1 MRTAVLVCDDALMI
15 AQRAL
20 DLLVSQSMLAIRMRG
35 EAHLALT
42 GGSSAILL
50 FEALRD
56 EPRARRVDWSRMH
69 VWPGDERFVPT
80 ADPESNWGTAR
91 REWLDRPDGPGIP
104 ASNLH
109 PVPVDEALAG
119 GHDPAWAAERY
130 AAEVESRLPRRHGL
144 PAFDVILLGVGTD
157 GHILSAFPR
166 SDPVLASSGT
176 ATAVEAPTH
185 IGPHLPRVTLV
196 PRLLGAAGLILV
208 MVPGMGKRDAVR
220 VCFGSGFDP
229 ERFPAQLAIRPN
241 AVWLLDQ
248 GCAAGWLIDEPAA

>member
-1 MRTAVLVCDDALMI
+1 
-15 AQRAL
+15 
-20 DLLVSQSMLAIRMRG
+20 
-35 EAHLALT
+35 
-42 GGSSAILL
+42 
-50 FEALRD
+50 
-56 EPRARRVDWSRMH
+56 MH

-80 ADPESNWGTAR
+80 ADRESNWGTAR
-91 REWLDRPDGPGIP
+91 REWLDRPDGPPVP

-119 GHDPAWAAERY
+119 GHDPAWAAARY

-166 SDPVLASSGT
+166 SDPVLATSGT

-196 PRLLGAAGLILV
+196 PRLLEAAGLILV
-208 MVPGMGKRDAVR
+208 MVPGMGKRESVR
-220 VCFGSGFDP
+220 ACFGPEFDP
-229 ERFPAQLAIRPN
+229 DTLPGAARDPAERGLVARPGLRCRVAHRRAGRVARRREARPGGAMSPSGRLPRAVFVESAHRATGRDAPAVP
-241 AVWLLDQ
+241 
-248 GCAAGWLIDEPAA
+248 AAGSRNVPSGRPDAPCS